1 MKLTMLLIARRDL
14 EREALAAILT
24 DAGCEIGV
32 CDPVEDLDHLFCA
45 SSLAKY
51 QLALIDARI
60 KDPLG
65 VVASLTESAP
75 SIKIA
80 MMVESATTDLVRS
93 AFSNGVSGILD
104 RKVSFATLVCQLE
117 LLALGGCVVP
127 TGFVETLTKPQ
138 TPILSDATAA
148 AVHRLSVREREIVQ
162 CIASGMPNKVI
173 ARQLQLSEPTVK
185 VHVGAVLRKLN
196 LTNRTKVAVWAA
208 YIGAALMPAA
218 PIMHAPLRATHSV
231 ANRSLPRP
239 PGLAVDPR

>member
-32 CDPVEDLDHLFCA
+32 CDPVEDLDHPFGN
-45 SSLAKY
+45 SSLARY

-65 VVASLTESAP
+65 VIASLTESAP
-75 SIKIA
+75 SIKVAI
-80 MMVESATTDLVRS
+80 MVENATTELVRN
-93 AFSNGVSGILD
+93 AFSNGVSGVLD

-127 TGFVETLTKPQ
+127 AGFVETLTKPQ
-138 TPILSDATAA
+138 APILSDVTSA
-148 AVHRLSVREREIVQ
+148 AVQRLSVREREIVQ

-173 ARQLQLSEPTVK
+173 ARELQLSEPTVK

-208 YIGAALMPAA
+208 YIGAALIPSA
-218 PIMHAPLRATHSV
+218 PVIHAPLRATHAV
-231 ANRSLPRP
+231 ANRSVPRTSP
-239 PGLAVDPR
+239 ILADRR

>member
-32 CDPVEDLDHLFCA
+32 CDPIEDLDQTFA
-45 SSLAKY
+45 DPSLARY

-65 VVASLTESAP
+65 VIASLTESAP

-80 MMVESATTDLVRS
+80 MMVESATADLVRN
-93 AFSNGVSGILD
+93 AFSSGVAGVLD

-127 TGFVETLTKPQ
+127 SGFVETLAKPQ
-138 TPILSDATAA
+138 APILSDATAA
-148 AVHRLSVREREIVQ
+148 AVQRLSVREREIVQ

-173 ARQLQLSEPTVK
+173 ARQLHLSEPTVK

-218 PIMHAPLRATHSV
+218 PLIHKHVGASHVVATRSTLREH
-231 ANRSLPRP
+231 LY
-239 PGLAVDPR
+239 